1 MQKQTKRKRTGT
13 KTAKT
18 TVRSRRTK
26 TAETAKKNG
35 ISKTVKSAKPYAA
48 KKPAGRKKR
57 GKSSRVRQ
65 RNQRVLIIGLLM
77 VIIVLAGWIVINRMS
92 ENGWSIGGFIHNSD
106 TVVSDTEQSETDS
119 SDSSGGQE
127 QWQKEGAPYIDVELL
142 TPNEY
147 SRPQIPIES
156 VQYIAVHY
164 TANPGATAIANRNY
178 FENLANT
185 HDTKVSSHFVVGLE
199 GEVVQCIPTSE
210 MSYATNSRNVDT
222 LSIECCHP
230 DETGKFND
238 ATYDSVVKL
247 TAWLCK
253 RFDLTSENVIRH
265 YDVTGK
271 DCPKYYVENPD
282 AWLQMKADIA
292 AQIETDYSLQNN

>member
-1 MQKQTKRKRTGT
+1 MQKQINKTKKSSKKGT
-13 KTAKT
+13 KTAAK
-18 TVRSRRTK
+18 SGS
-26 TAETAKKNG
+26 AKKTG
-35 ISKTVKSAKPYAA
+35 RKAGTSKNAKSAIPYEA
-48 KKPAGRKKR
+48 KKMTVRKKR
-57 GKSSRVRQ
+57 RKSSRIKQ
-65 RNQRVLIIGLLM
+65 RNQRVFIAVLLII
-77 VIIVLAGWIVINRMS
+77 IVLLAGWIVLNRS
-92 ENGWSIGGFIHNSD
+92 GENGWSIGDFLHNSD
-106 TVVSDTEQSETDS
+106 DMVSDTEQSEIS
-119 SDSSGGQE
+119 SGDDSSGGPE

-156 VQYIAVHY
+156 VNYIAIHY

-185 HDTKVSSHFVVGLE
+185 HDTKVSSHFVVGLD

-222 LSIECCHP
+222 ISIECCHP

-238 ATYDSVVKL
+238 STYDSVVKL
-247 TAWLCK
+247 TAWLCVQ
-253 RFDLTSENVIRH
+253 FGLTSENVIRH

-282 AWLQMKADIA
+282 AWIQMKSDIA
-292 AQIETDYSLQNN
+292 AQIQADYELQGK

>member
-1 MQKQTKRKRTGT
+1 MQKQTNRKKKTGT
-13 KTAKT
+13 KTSKT
-18 TVRSRRTK
+18 VSRSRRTK
-26 TAETAKKNG
+26 VAGKKAG
-35 ISKTVKSAKPYAA
+35 VLKSAKSARPYEV
-48 KKPAGRKKR
+48 KKNTGRKKR

-65 RNQRVLIIGLLM
+65 RNQRVFMAVFLI
-77 VIIVLAGWIVINRMS
+77 VIILACRNLLNRAD
-92 ENGWSIGGFIHNSD
+92 EAGWSIGGFLYNSGIM
-106 TVVSDTEQSETDS
+106 VSDTEQSQTDVA
-119 SDSSGGQE
+119 DSSGGPE

-156 VQYIAVHY
+156 VQYIAIHY

-185 HDTKVSSHFVVGLE
+185 HETKVSSHFVIGLD

-222 LSIECCHP
+222 LSIECCHQ

-247 TAWLCK
+247 TAWLCT
-253 RFDLTSENVIRH
+253 RFGLTSDNVIRH

-282 AWLQMKADIA
+282 AWIQMKSDIA
-292 AQIETDYSLQNN
+292 AQIDVDYGLQNSQ

>member
-1 MQKQTKRKRTGT
+1 MQKQTNRKKKTGT
-13 KTAKT
+13 KTSKT
-18 TVRSRRTK
+18 VSRSRRTK
-26 TAETAKKNG
+26 VAGKKAGVPKSAKSARPYEAKKN
-35 ISKTVKSAKPYAA
+35 T
-48 KKPAGRKKR
+48 GRKKR

-65 RNQRVLIIGLLM
+65 RNQRVLMAALLI
-77 VIIVLAGWIVINRMS
+77 VIILVCWNLLKRTD
-92 ENGWSIGGFIHNSD
+92 ENGWSIGGFLHDSGIM
-106 TVVSDTEQSETDS
+106 VSDTEQSQTDAA
-119 SDSSGGQE
+119 DSSGGPE

-156 VQYIAVHY
+156 VQYIAIHY

-185 HDTKVSSHFVVGLE
+185 HETKVSSHFVIGLD

-222 LSIECCHP
+222 LSIECCHQ

-238 ATYDSVVKL
+238 ETYDSVVKL
-247 TAWLCK
+247 TAWLCT
-253 RFDLTSENVIRH
+253 RFGLTSENVIRH

-282 AWLQMKADIA
+282 AWIQMKSDIA
-292 AQIETDYSLQNN
+292 TQIDVDYGLQNNQ

>member
-1 MQKQTKRKRTGT
+1 MQKQINKTKKSSKKGT
-13 KTAKT
+13 KTAAK
-18 TVRSRRTK
+18 SGS
-26 TAETAKKNG
+26 AKKTG
-35 ISKTVKSAKPYAA
+35 RKAGTSKNAKSAISYEA
-48 KKPAGRKKR
+48 KKMTVRKKR
-57 GKSSRVRQ
+57 RKSSRIKQ
-65 RNQRVLIIGLLM
+65 RNQRVFIAVLLII
-77 VIIVLAGWIVINRMS
+77 IVLLAGWIVLNRAG
-92 ENGWSIGGFIHNSD
+92 ENGWSIGDFLHNSD
-106 TVVSDTEQSETDS
+106 DMVSDTEQSEIS
-119 SDSSGGQE
+119 SGDDSSGGPE

-156 VQYIAVHY
+156 VNYIAIHY

-185 HDTKVSSHFVVGLE
+185 HDTKVSSHFVVGLD

-222 LSIECCHP
+222 ISIECCHP

-238 ATYDSVVKL
+238 STYDSVVKL
-247 TAWLCK
+247 TAWLCVQ
-253 RFDLTSENVIRH
+253 FGLTSENVIRH

-292 AQIETDYSLQNN
+292 AQINVDYGLQG

>member
-1 MQKQTKRKRTGT
+1 MQKQINRNKKTGT
-13 KTAKT
+13 KT
-18 TVRSRRTK
+18 TVKSGSTK
-26 TAETAKKNG
+26 TKGTKKG
-35 ISKTVKSAKPYAA
+35 ISKATKSAKPYET
-48 KKPAGRKKR
+48 KRKTVRKKR
-57 GKSSRVRQ
+57 GKNSRVKQ
-65 RNQRVLIIGLLM
+65 RNQRVFIAVLLIIIALLT
-77 VIIVLAGWIVINRMS
+77 GWIVLNRAG
-92 ENGWSIGGFIHNSD
+92 ENGWSVGAFLHNSD
-106 TVVSDTEQSETDS
+106 NMVSETEQSETS
-119 SDSSGGQE
+119 SGDDSSGGPE

-147 SRPQIPIES
+147 SRPQIPIER
-156 VQYIAVHY
+156 VQYIAIHY

-238 ATYDSVVKL
+238 ATYDSAVKL
-247 TAWLCK
+247 TAWLCV
-253 RFDLTSENVIRH
+253 RFGLTSENVIRH

-282 AWLQMKADIA
+282 AWIQMKADIA
-292 AQIETDYSLQNN
+292 AQIDVDYGLQG

>member
-1 MQKQTKRKRTGT
+1 MQKRTNRKKKTDT
-13 KTAKT
+13 KTAKPAAN
-18 TVRSRRTK
+18 SRETK
-26 TAETAKKNG
+26 TTRK
-35 ISKTVKSAKPYAA
+35 KSARPYTL
-48 KKPAGRKKR
+48 KKKARGTKRKKT
-57 GKSSRVRQ
+57 GRVRQ
-65 RNQRVLIIGLLM
+65 RKQRVLMAVLLFTIIILA
-77 VIIVLAGWIVINRMS
+77 VRIIVYRVS
-92 ENGWSIGGFIHNSD
+92 ENGWNIGSFLHNSD
-106 TVVSDTEQSETDS
+106 MMISDEEQSGMDNAN
-119 SDSSGGQE
+119 SSGGPE

-147 SRPQIPIES
+147 SRPQIPLES
-156 VQYIAVHY
+156 VQYIAIHY
-164 TANPGATAIANRNY
+164 TANPGATAIDNRNY
-178 FENLANT
+178 FENLSNT
-185 HDTKVSSHFVVGLE
+185 HETKVSSHFVVGLD

-247 TAWLCK
+247 SAWLCV
-253 RFDLTSENVIRH
+253 RFGLTSENVIRH

-282 AWLQMKADIA
+282 AWLQMKSDIA
-292 AQIETDYSLQNN
+292 AQIEVDYDLQNAQQ

>member
-1 MQKQTKRKRTGT
+1 MQKQINKTKKSSKKGT
-13 KTAKT
+13 KTAAK
-18 TVRSRRTK
+18 SGS
-26 TAETAKKNG
+26 AKKTG
-35 ISKTVKSAKPYAA
+35 RRAGTSKNAKSAIPYEA
-48 KKPAGRKKR
+48 KKMTVRKKR
-57 GKSSRVRQ
+57 RKSSRIKQ
-65 RNQRVLIIGLLM
+65 RNQRVFIAVLLII
-77 VIIVLAGWIVINRMS
+77 IVLLAGWIVLNRAG
-92 ENGWSIGGFIHNSD
+92 ENGWSIGDFLHNSD
-106 TVVSDTEQSETDS
+106 DMVSDTEQSEIS
-119 SDSSGGQE
+119 SGDDSSGGPE

-156 VQYIAVHY
+156 VNYIAIHY

-185 HDTKVSSHFVVGLE
+185 HDTKVSSHFVVGLD

-222 LSIECCHP
+222 ISIECCHP

-238 ATYDSVVKL
+238 STYDSVVKL
-247 TAWLCK
+247 TAWLCVQ
-253 RFDLTSENVIRH
+253 FGLTSENVIRH

-292 AQIETDYSLQNN
+292 AQINVDYGLQG

>member
-35 ISKTVKSAKPYAA
+35 ISKTVKSANPYAA

-119 SDSSGGQE
+119 SDSSGGPE

-164 TANPGATAIANRNY
+164 TANPGTTAIANRNY

>member
-1 MQKQTKRKRTGT
+1 MQKQINKTKKSSKKGT
-13 KTAKT
+13 KTAAK
-18 TVRSRRTK
+18 SGS
-26 TAETAKKNG
+26 AKKTG
-35 ISKTVKSAKPYAA
+35 RKAGTSKNAKSAISYEA
-48 KKPAGRKKR
+48 KKMTVRKKR
-57 GKSSRVRQ
+57 RKSSRIKQ
-65 RNQRVLIIGLLM
+65 RNQRVFIAVLLII
-77 VIIVLAGWIVINRMS
+77 IVLLAGWIVLNRAG
-92 ENGWSIGGFIHNSD
+92 ENGWSIGDFLHNSD
-106 TVVSDTEQSETDS
+106 DMVSDTEQSEIS
-119 SDSSGGQE
+119 SGDDSSGGPE

-156 VQYIAVHY
+156 VNYIAIHY

-185 HDTKVSSHFVVGLE
+185 HDTKVSSHFVVGLD

-222 LSIECCHP
+222 ISIECCHP

-238 ATYDSVVKL
+238 STYDSVVKL
-247 TAWLCK
+247 TAWLCVQ
-253 RFDLTSENVIRH
+253 FGLTSENVIRH

-282 AWLQMKADIA
+282 SWLQMKADIA
-292 AQIETDYSLQNN
+292 AQINVDYGLQG

>member
-119 SDSSGGQE
+119 SDSSGDPE

>member
-1 MQKQTKRKRTGT
+1 MQKQINKTKKSSKKGT
-13 KTAKT
+13 KTAAK
-18 TVRSRRTK
+18 SGS
-26 TAETAKKNG
+26 AKKTG
-35 ISKTVKSAKPYAA
+35 RKAGTSKNAKSAILYEA
-48 KKPAGRKKR
+48 KKMTVRKKR
-57 GKSSRVRQ
+57 RKSSRIKQ
-65 RNQRVLIIGLLM
+65 RNQRVFIAVLLII
-77 VIIVLAGWIVINRMS
+77 IVLLAGWIVLNRAG
-92 ENGWSIGGFIHNSD
+92 ENGWSIGDFLHNSD
-106 TVVSDTEQSETDS
+106 DMVSDTEQSEIS
-119 SDSSGGQE
+119 SGDDSSGGPE

-156 VQYIAVHY
+156 VNYIAIHY

-185 HDTKVSSHFVVGLE
+185 HDTKVSSHFVVGLD

-222 LSIECCHP
+222 ISIECCHP

-238 ATYDSVVKL
+238 STYDSVVKL
-247 TAWLCK
+247 TAWLCV
-253 RFDLTSENVIRH
+253 RFGLTSENVIRH

-292 AQIETDYSLQNN
+292 AQINVDYGLQG